1 MFGAA
6 FWTLDLSTNVIDEAV
21 HARLHAKAVLTW
33 QELRVS
39 VSVQAYRASQQLL
52 ELLHA
57 CKKKETYSRSAL
69 HKKDGGGESKG
80 VI

>member
-21 HARLHAKAVLTW
+21 HAWLHAKAVLTW

-69 HKKDGGGESKG
+69 HKKDGGEESKG